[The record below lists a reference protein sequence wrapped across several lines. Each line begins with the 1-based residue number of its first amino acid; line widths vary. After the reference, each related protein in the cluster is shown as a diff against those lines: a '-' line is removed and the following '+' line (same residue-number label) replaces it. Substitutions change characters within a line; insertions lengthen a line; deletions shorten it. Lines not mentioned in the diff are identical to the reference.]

1 MAGIKNLSLDDLCKF
16 MGSHG
21 GTLTIE
27 KPREADGRKRQYG
40 THVRLT
46 INPDGY
52 RQVAVARLV
61 QDDGLWSRPEVDFF
75 ARELECMVRQLER
88 ENPSLPASLVSAV

>member
-1 MAGIKNLSLDDLCKF
+1 MAATKNLSLDDLCKF

-27 KPREADGRKRQYG
+27 KPREADGRKRRHG

-88 ENPSLPASLVSAV
+88 ENPLLKVWVL